1 MTTITETI
9 DLSALGE
16 ENDSLEVG
24 DGVTLRLRIYP
35 DDSASINDY
44 PDVYGRIE
52 CAPTSNY
59 GRDGMLMSRPDGFT
73 GNAEKLGVGQ
83 SYDRYWWE
91 PSPNGPKRGTPEFA
105 KERQQ
110 VLNLLEFGFI
120 GVVLERWE
128 RCDHCGTE
136 RMTESASLWGIEN
149 NADEAYLQETL
160 RELLYEIND
169 NIKRKEQQ

>member
-24 DGVTLRLRIYP
+24 DGVTLRLRIHP
-35 DDSASINDY
+35 DEHTSINDY
-44 PDVYGRIE
+44 RDVYGRIE
-52 CAPTSNY
+52 YIGRTSWDT
-59 GRDGMLMSRPDGFT
+59 GRRPDGFT
-73 GNAEKLGVGQ
+73 GNAEKLGIGQ

-91 PSPNGPKRGTPEFA
+91 PSPEGPKRGTPEFA